1 MSNGAGI
8 GAAMQDSARGM
19 PAGSVAAA
27 VVACT
32 TVAAVLGLVGLGRES
47 VWLDEAITARVGE
60 MPASQFLQT
69 ITGRE
74 ANSAFFSLLVR
85 PWLAAA
91 GNGPEALRAPSVVAF
106 VAAVPAFYL
115 LATKLFD
122 RRVGLVA
129 AALLSVNPFALY
141 YAQTARAYSLLLL
154 LSIVSAF
161 LYLRMLDIT
170 SWRRVL
176 AWVGVSVLAGWTHF
190 FALLGMGSVVGAP
203 AGRLHRRSR
212 PAGGDRERI
221 DRVTRRAAHLG
232 GYRGGQGGLSFLDK
246 PTISEFPN

>member
-1 MSNGAGI
+1 MHTPDATPVLAGDGIRCDFPVALMERAATTGFLAANQLLANWNLRGHDLWTVPLQGRQQANRFGWASPAASHPTLPIDSYMSNGAGI

-74 ANSAFFSLLVR
+74 ANSELLFSLLVR

-91 GNGPEALRAPSVVAF
+91 GNGPEALRAPSVAAF

-129 AALLSVNPFALY
+129 AAL
-141 YAQTARAYSLLLL
+141 
-154 LSIVSAF
+154 I
-161 LYLRMLDIT
+161 
-170 SWRRVL
+170 
-176 AWVGVSVLAGWTHF
+176 
-190 FALLGMGSVVGAP
+190 
-203 AGRLHRRSR
+203 
-212 PAGGDRERI
+212 ER
-221 DRVTRRAAHLG
+221 
-232 GYRGGQGGLSFLDK
+232 
-246 PTISEFPN
+246 